1 MIHTSGGR
9 TISVRE
15 RAELEALLR
24 TQYKALTSEERRVL
38 EVMLSERQLLA
49 EGQVQPGQPLLTNV
63 VKKLEWREPPVD
75 MKTFVYDDYFLGQT
89 CQELYPTHFDAL
101 SELFDRGGYHEA
113 IFTGAIGCLRGDT
126 PIHDPMDG
134 TTLTVAERYLLGVP
148 FHVWA
153 LSEEGPVIAEAWAP
167 LKYPTAPMRRVV
179 LESGETCVVTPHH
192 RFWTGSA
199 WVTADEVSSRLSGS
213 DPVLLASSQDTDLS
227 THGPDA
233 PRSTRTVP
241 DSRAGCPRGLR
252 SDGEPLPAAPETA
265 RGSVPSRGGVRGHS
279 HGCQTPGAPVS
290 TAGCTRCGLPSVRP
304 STLRFSLPA
313 VPDAVGRLPADEPQ
327 PPPDSDWSSGALLPL
342 AGSVRCCIATGP
354 ASDVPVST
362 ALRDCTAAA
371 DPTSFEPCEA
381 VYVDGGEWSSTG
393 LTRVVRVEQCDPEPY
408 YDFHVPRFNNYR
420 ACGLWHHNTGKSFA
434 ASIGVCRVLY
444 EISCLRD
451 PHAAYHIA
459 QHTPIHIVCMS
470 VTEDLAIKV
479 AFDYIIEKIRASPYF
494 TEKFPF
500 RDGKKEFAFPNKITL
515 AARATTDTSALGLNV
530 IGVFLDESDFIKKP
544 GKARQAA
551 GEMDTAEKIYNKL
564 RRRIK
569 SRFARNGQLPGMMF
583 VVSSKGRTDD
593 FSARHIQR
601 SLNDPSLFVQ
611 DKSLWDVKR
620 DSYAKETFAVFVGNE
635 SMPSKILEKAE
646 EVEFRAIAKAN
657 DTCVVIDVP
666 ENFRTDFERDLEDS
680 IRDLAGIATVTVA
693 PFIQRRERIQG
704 AADYAEANGLKHAF
718 LRNGDP
724 VYDYVP
730 GQGGE
735 IHWPSLV
742 EPARR
747 ALPGGGYEDY
757 ERPLL
762 SARAPRHV
770 HIDPSLTGDSTGF
783 AMGHVVG
790 WKEVIRRDSKRQE
803 YAERA
808 PVILVDFLLR
818 IVPPRGDEIMMGD
831 VRELVY
837 QFSAHGY
844 RIPKVTMD
852 RFQSADGLQQLRAK
866 GYDAEVLSVDL
877 KLDPYEML
885 KTALYEGRLI
895 FYGHPMVLKEL
906 RLLEKNHQ
914 TGRIDHPVGGSKD
927 VADALAGIVYTLTTA
942 PLASDD
948 PLPLLRGVSY
958 SGPSAE
964 VPLVI
969 PNPSAFAPQ
978 DRPAPA
984 LAPTIGALPLVPLFG
999 RHDGEPFDPETYEP

>member
-1 MIHTSGGR
+1 MIYTSGGR
-9 TISVRE
+9 TVSIRE
-15 RAELEALLR
+15 RDEIDQLLR
-24 TQYKALTSEERRVL
+24 TQYKALTAEERAVL
-38 EVMLSERQLLA
+38 EGMLA
-49 EGQVQPGQPLLTNV
+49 ERELQAKGAVEPEQLVLSNAVRTM
-63 VKKLEWREPPVD
+63 EWREPPVD

-113 IFTGAIGCLRGDT
+113 IFTGAIG
-126 PIHDPMDG
+126 
-134 TTLTVAERYLLGVP
+134 
-148 FHVWA
+148 
-153 LSEEGPVIAEAWAP
+153 
-167 LKYPTAPMRRVV
+167 
-179 LESGETCVVTPHH
+179 
-192 RFWTGSA
+192 
-199 WVTADEVSSRLSGS
+199 
-213 DPVLLASSQDTDLS
+213 
-227 THGPDA
+227 
-233 PRSTRTVP
+233 
-241 DSRAGCPRGLR
+241 
-252 SDGEPLPAAPETA
+252 
-265 RGSVPSRGGVRGHS
+265 
-279 HGCQTPGAPVS
+279 
-290 TAGCTRCGLPSVRP
+290 
-304 STLRFSLPA
+304 
-313 VPDAVGRLPADEPQ
+313 
-327 PPPDSDWSSGALLPL
+327 
-342 AGSVRCCIATGP
+342 
-354 ASDVPVST
+354 
-362 ALRDCTAAA
+362 
-371 DPTSFEPCEA
+371 
-381 VYVDGGEWSSTG
+381 
-393 LTRVVRVEQCDPEPY
+393 
-408 YDFHVPRFNNYR
+408 
-420 ACGLWHHNTGKSFA
+420 TGKSFA

-500 RDGKKEFAFPNKITL
+500 RDRKKEFSFPNKITL

-544 GKARQAA
+544 GRARQAA
-551 GEMDTAEKIYNKL
+551 GEPDTAEKIYNKL

-601 SLNDPSLFVQ
+601 SLKDPSLFVQ

-620 DSYAKETFAVFVGNE
+620 DSYAAETFAVFVGNE
-635 SMPSKILEKAE
+635 AMPSKILEPTE
-646 EVEFRAIAKAN
+646 EGDYRAIAASN

-666 ENFRTDFERDLEDS
+666 VNFRTDFERDLEDS

-704 AADYAEANGLKHAF
+704 AATYAEANGLKHPF
-718 LRNGDP
+718 LRNGEP

-730 GQGGE
+730 GQGGDIDWSMLTE
-735 IHWPSLV
+735 HS
-742 EPARR
+742 RR
-747 ALPGGGYEDY
+747 ALSGGGYENY

-762 SARAPRHV
+762 SPLAARHV

-790 WKEVIRRDSKRQE
+790 FKEVIRRDSKRQE

-895 FYGHPMVLKEL
+895 YYGHPKVLEEL

-914 TGRIDHPVGGSKD
+914 TGRIDHPIGKSKD

-942 PLASDD
+942 PRASDD

-969 PNPSAFAPQ
+969 PNPHAAASPSIM
-978 DRPAPA
+978 
-984 LAPTIGALPLVPLFG
+984 APTVAAVPLAPLFG
-999 RHDGEPFDPETYEP
+999 RHDGEPFDPESYEP